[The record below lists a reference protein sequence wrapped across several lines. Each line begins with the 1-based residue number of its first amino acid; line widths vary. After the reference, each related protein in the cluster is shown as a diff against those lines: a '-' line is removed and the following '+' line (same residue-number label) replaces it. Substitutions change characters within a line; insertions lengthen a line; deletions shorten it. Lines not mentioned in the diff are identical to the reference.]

1 MESHL
6 IHILHYIKLS
16 QVMLQLTLRK
26 HGKISNKEDQTLG
39 KFLRE
44 IFQRIE
50 VHLIIKISVRV
61 ITQIMYK
68 WHLSTSNINRLRV
81 KEKQF

>member
-16 QVMLQLTLRK
+16 QVISCPTFHK
-26 HGKISNKEDQTLG
+26 HDKISSKEGQIRG

-50 VHLIIKISVRV
+50 FHLIIKTLVRE

-68 WHLSTSNINRLRV
+68 WHLNTSNINRLRV

>member
-16 QVMLQLTLRK
+16 QVMLRLTFRK
-26 HGKISNKEDQTLG
+26 HDKISNKEDQIRV
-39 KFLRE
+39 KFHRE

-50 VHLIIKISVRV
+50 VQLIIKI
-61 ITQIMYK
+61 
-68 WHLSTSNINRLRV
+68 
-81 KEKQF
+81 